1 MLIEDRY
8 VVEVAFQPSITGK
21 VFCLSNT
28 GEVFL
33 WVGTETKRLTSAELY
48 VHTLCRSEKDYLDDI
63 ETLEACVESL
73 STEWYW
79 YRSRQVA
86 SLYILIIVDNVRDRG
101 AVEGEADADTTRD
114 RGAVEGVTEPHHEPA
129 GQLTIMFLNDIN

>member
-1 MLIEDRY
+1 MQLQMFSQTSPEDSHEKTHR
-8 VVEVAFQPSITGK
+8 VAR
-21 VFCLSNT
+21 NT

-114 RGAVEGVTEPHHEPA
+114 RGAVEGVKSVSKKA
-129 GQLTIMFLNDIN
+129 YS

>member
-1 MLIEDRY
+1 MVLI
-8 VVEVAFQPSITGK
+8 
-21 VFCLSNT
+21 
-28 GEVFL
+28 
-33 WVGTETKRLTSAELY
+33 
-48 VHTLCRSEKDYLDDI
+48 
-63 ETLEACVESL
+63 
-73 STEWYW
+73 
-79 YRSRQVA
+79 QVA